1 MESTRQLMR
10 IGFKDGIYVG
20 LGATMARDAPRF
32 GVYYPIYQVTR
43 WVVDSVLPP
52 DSVTGKPT
60 QLAVFLSG
68 GAAGVGCYCAV
79 YPLDVTKTRVQG
91 SPKGTYSGIID
102 VASSIVKESGVR
114 GLYKGLLPTCY
125 RAATLHS
132 CIFLIYENVMD
143 ALGSGKK

>member
-68 GAAGVGCYCAV
+68 MS
-79 YPLDVTKTRVQG
+79 LSDK
-91 SPKGTYSGIID
+91 
-102 VASSIVKESGVR
+102 
-114 GLYKGLLPTCY
+114 
-125 RAATLHS
+125 
-132 CIFLIYENVMD
+132 F
-143 ALGSGKK
+143 